1 MTACDK
7 YAILNNENLMQQI
20 SMQLSQKQKTFSES
34 SSEFFKSR
42 LNFEYFLWNDK
53 RQRWYMSQMTDS
65 EKQG

>member
-7 YAILNNENLMQQI
+7 YAILNRENLMQQI

-42 LNFEYFLWNDK
+42 LNFEYFLWNNK

>member
-7 YAILNNENLMQQI
+7 YAILNRENLMQQI

-34 SSEFFKSR
+34 SSEFFKSK

>member
-7 YAILNNENLMQQI
+7 YAILNRENLMQQI

-34 SSEFFKSR
+34 SSAFFKSR

>member
-7 YAILNNENLMQQI
+7 YAILNRENLMQQI

-34 SSEFFKSR
+34 SSEFLKSR

>member
-7 YAILNNENLMQQI
+7 YAILNRENLMQQI